1 LDAPWVVDEAVNGA
15 IFPCGGREERCPTLQ
30 RGDIG
35 LWDNLSAHK
44 VTGVE
49 EVLATRGARLIRLSP
64 YAPDFTLLAQG
75 WSKLKTFLRRA
86 KARTVEAL
94 ITAIKEALDTVTATD
109 MRGWFTHCGY
119 PVH

>member
-1 LDAPWVVDEAVNGA
+1 MGVDGAVNGA
-15 IFPCGGREERCPTLQ
+15 ILHYGVRTERCPTLQ
-30 RGDIG
+30 RGAIV
-35 LWDNLSAHK
+35 LWDNLSAYQ

-49 EVLATRGARLIRLSP
+49 ELLATRGARLLRLSP
-64 YAPDFTLLAQG
+64 DAPDCNPIEPC
-75 WSKLKTFLRRA
+75 WSKITTCLRRA

-109 MRGWFTHCGY
+109 MRGWFTYGGY